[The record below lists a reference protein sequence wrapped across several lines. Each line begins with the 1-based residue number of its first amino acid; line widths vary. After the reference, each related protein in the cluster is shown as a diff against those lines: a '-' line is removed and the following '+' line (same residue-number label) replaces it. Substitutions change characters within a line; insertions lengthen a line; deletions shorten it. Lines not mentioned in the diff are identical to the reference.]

1 MNHSFLQDAL
11 IYLGAAILFVPI
23 AKRLGMGSVLGYL
36 LAGIIIGPFSLGLV
50 GGEGKD
56 MMHVAEFGVVL
67 MLFLIGLELEPAHF
81 WGMRHLILGSGA
93 AQMGITTLLFVALF
107 IQVGFNWQA
116 ALAAGLA
123 LSMSS
128 TAIVLQTL
136 REKGLTQTQSGK
148 SSFAVLLFQDISII
162 PILAAL
168 PLLAI
173 ATARIATGEPTTFI
187 GGLPGWAQTI
197 ALLCAVGAVILSGR
211 YVIVPFLRFIARIH
225 LRELFTASAL
235 FIVMAAAYLME
246 LVGLSPA
253 LGTFLAGVVL
263 ANSEYRH
270 ELESDIEPF
279 KGILLGLFFI
289 SVGASIN
296 FGLILDRPLMIITL
310 LCGVIAIKSV
320 VLFLTGV
327 LTRLTFD
334 QNLRFTFSLAQVGEF
349 AFVLF
354 SFMHQLHI
362 LSIEWT
368 DTLMAVTA
376 ISMTATP
383 FLLLISERFILPRF
397 GTPET
402 VEKEADHID
411 LQHPV
416 ILAGF
421 GPFGSTVGR
430 FLRANGV
437 ETTILDNDSD
447 RVDLLRKMGFK
458 VFYGDATRVDIL
470 KAAGA
475 DKAKILIAAIGS
487 PAINQELVDKARQLF
502 PHLEIMVRAENR
514 FDAYEFMDMGLKD
527 IYRETLD
534 TSVRM
539 GIDVLFK
546 LGFRRYSATRAG
558 QNFLKYDE
566 AAMRQLAAHRHDEKI
581 YIFTAKEQIRLQE
594 QLLTNDREA
603 NPTLNDHAWDS
614 DRFVKPSADGPVQ

>member
-11 IYLGAAILFVPI
+11 IYLAAAIVFVPI

-36 LAGIIIGPFSLGLV
+36 LAGITIGPFFLGLV
-50 GGEGKD
+50 GGEGKEII
-56 MMHVAEFGVVL
+56 HFAEFGVVM

-81 WGMRHLILGSGA
+81 WRMRHLILGSGTV
-93 AQMGITTLLFVALF
+93 QLGITTMLFVAVFMLAGF
-107 IQVGFNWQA
+107 IWQA
-116 ALAAGLA
+116 ALAIGLA
-123 LSMSS
+123 LAMSS

-136 REKGLTQTQSGK
+136 REKGLVQTQSGE
-148 SSFAVLLFQDISII
+148 SAFAVLLFQDISVI

-168 PLLAI
+168 PLLAFSTVQPTAGEH
-173 ATARIATGEPTTFI
+173 ATFL
-187 GGLPGWAQTI
+187 GGLPGWAQTV
-197 ALLCAVGAVILSGR
+197 ALLCAVGLVILSGR
-211 YVIVPFLRFIARIH
+211 FVIVPFLRFIARIH

-235 FIVMAAAYLME
+235 FIVMAAAYVME
-246 LVGLSPA
+246 MVGLSPA

-296 FGLILDRPLMIITL
+296 FGLLLNEPLTIIAMV
-310 LCGVIAIKSV
+310 CGVIAIKSG
-320 VLFLTGV
+320 VLFLTGR

-334 QNLRFTFSLAQVGEF
+334 QNLLFSLGLAQVGEF

-354 SFMHQLHI
+354 SFMHQLNI
-362 LSIEWT
+362 LSAEWT
-368 DTLMAVTA
+368 DTMTGVTA

-383 FLLLISERFILPRF
+383 ILLLINERFILPRF
-397 GTPET
+397 GTREKM
-402 VEKEADHID
+402 EKEADDID
-411 LQHPV
+411 LHYPV

-430 FLRANGV
+430 FLRANGI
-437 ETTILDNDSD
+437 EATILDNDSD

-458 VFYGDATRVDIL
+458 VFYGDATRIDIL

-475 DKAKILIAAIGS
+475 DRAKILIAAIGS
-487 PAINQELVDKARQLF
+487 PEINHDLAEKARKLF
-502 PHLEIMVRAENR
+502 PHLTIMVRAENR
-514 FDAYEFMDMGLKD
+514 QDAYELMDMGIKD
-527 IYRETLD
+527 IYRESLD

-539 GIDVLFK
+539 GIDVLTK
-546 LGFRRYSATRAG
+546 LGYRRYSATRAG
-558 QNFLKYDE
+558 QNFIKYDE
-566 AAMRQLAAHRHDEKI
+566 AAMHKLAPQRHDESA
-581 YIFTAKEQIRLQE
+581 YIFTVREQIQIQE

-614 DRFVKPSADGPVQ
+614 DLLTEKRIS